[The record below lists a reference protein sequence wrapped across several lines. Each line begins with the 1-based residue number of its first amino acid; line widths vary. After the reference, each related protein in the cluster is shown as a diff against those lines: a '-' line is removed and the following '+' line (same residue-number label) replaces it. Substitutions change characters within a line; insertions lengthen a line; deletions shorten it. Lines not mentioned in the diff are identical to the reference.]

1 MRLGFFWRL
10 MGVTAIVLLP
20 STTLAQSLPK
30 AVSVPTAKTLALD
43 TGTIV
48 RLAALQAPN
57 PKEPLAKEALATLE
71 SLALNQPLRVEPLGK
86 TPDRHGRT
94 VAMAYREDGSLLQA
108 EMLRAG
114 MGWVYTFPDSRRHA
128 PTLLAAE
135 SEAEKAGRGV
145 WAHPDYAILG
155 AEKADGYAGEFR
167 LVQGAI
173 QNAAQVRGRYYL
185 NFGDDWKTDFTVT
198 IERSNLKHF
207 DKAWL
212 DALPG
217 KTVRVRG
224 WLFQRNGPAM
234 TLSHPEQVEI
244 LP

>member
-1 MRLGFFWRL
+1 MQSLFFRLIWIVAAVLFP
-10 MGVTAIVLLP
+10 AIA
-20 STTLAQSLPK
+20 LAQPLPK
-30 AVSVPTAKTLALD
+30 VVAVPTTKTLALD
-43 TGTIV
+43 NGVVV

-57 PKEPLAKEALATLE
+57 PKEPLAKEALAALE
-71 SLALNQPLRVEPLGK
+71 SLALKQQLRVEPLTK
-86 TPDRHGRT
+86 SPDRHGRT
-94 VAMAYREDGSLLQA
+94 VAMAYRENGSLLQT

-114 MGWVYTFPDSRRHA
+114 LGWVYTFPDSRRHA

-135 SEAEKAGRGV
+135 AEAEKARRGV
-145 WAHPDYAILG
+145 WAHPDYAILSS
-155 AEKADGYAGEFR
+155 EKADGYAGEFR

-173 QNAAQVRGRYYL
+173 QNAAQVRDRYYL

-198 IERSNLKHF
+198 IERSDLKHF

-212 DALPG
+212 ETLPG

-224 WLFQRNGPAM
+224 WLFQQNGPAM

>member
-1 MRLGFFWRL
+1 MQPCFPWRL
-10 MGVTAIVLLP
+10 AWLAVVIFLP
-20 STTLAQSLPK
+20 VAAFAQPLQK
-30 AVSVPTAKTLALD
+30 AVSVPTAKTLALED
-43 TGTIV
+43 GTVI

-57 PKEPLAKEALATLE
+57 PQDPLSGQALATLE
-71 SLALNQPLRVEPLGK
+71 LLALNRPLRIEPLGK
-86 TPDRHGRT
+86 APDRHGRT
-94 VAMAYREDGSLLQA
+94 VAMAYREDGSLLQS

-114 MGWVYTFPDSRRHA
+114 MGWAYTFPDSRKHA
-128 PTLLAAE
+128 ATLLAAE

-145 WAHPDYAILG
+145 WAHPDYAVLK
-155 AEKADGYAGEFR
+155 AEKADGHAGEFR
-167 LVQGAI
+167 LVHGKV

-198 IERSNLKHF
+198 VERNSLKHF

-212 DALPG
+212 ETLPG
-217 KTVRVRG
+217 KTVRIRG

>member
-1 MRLGFFWRL
+1 M
-10 MGVTAIVLLP
+10 V
-20 STTLAQSLPK
+20 
-30 AVSVPTAKTLALD
+30 
-43 TGTIV
+43 V

-57 PKEPLAKEALATLE
+57 PHEPLAKEALETLT
-71 SLALNQPLRVEPLGK
+71 SLALNQPLRIEPLGK

-94 VAMAYREDGSLLQA
+94 VTMVYREGNTLLQA

-114 MGWVYTFPDSRRHA
+114 MGWVYTFPDSRNHTA
-128 PTLLAAE
+128 MLLAAE
-135 SEAEKAGRGV
+135 SEAEQARLGV
-145 WAHPDYAILG
+145 WGHPDYAILP

-167 LVQGAI
+167 LVQGTV
-173 QNAAQVRGRYYL
+173 QNVAQVRDHYYL

-198 IERSNLKHF
+198 IERSDLKHF

-212 DALPG
+212 EALPS

-224 WLFQRNGPAM
+224 WLFQQNGPAM
-234 TLSHPEQVEI
+234 TLSHPEQMEI